1 MNNFNASFL
10 TEFFKWCF
18 ILNYSL
24 MCFSVLIVYL
34 FEDSFF
40 RIHTKLGFYSGN
52 KDNYKSLIFTYF
64 GNWKILVIVFNLI
77 PWIALRI
84 ISK

>member
-1 MNNFNASFL
+1 MNNFNVSFL

-24 MCFSVLIVYL
+24 MCFSSVDFYL

-40 RIHTKLGFYSGN
+40 KIHTKLGFYSG
-52 KDNYKSLIFTYF
+52 I
-64 GNWKILVIVFNLI
+64 KI
-77 PWIALRI
+77 I
-84 ISK
+84 ISH

>member
-1 MNNFNASFL
+1 MNFEDTSFL

-24 MCFSVLIVYL
+24 MCFSVLIFYL
-34 FEDSFF
+34 FEASFF
-40 RIHTKLGFYSGN
+40 KIHTKLGFYSGN
-52 KDNYKSLIFTYF
+52 KDNYKSLIFSYF
-64 GNWKILVIVFNLI
+64 CNWKFLFIVFNLI

-84 ISK
+84 LSK